1 MFLTAAGAKRE
12 EAFPSPPRPVPDSL
26 CHPLPGASPLFGRGR
41 LPASAFRSFL
51 AGVASSVLFSAN
63 RTGAF
68 CSCGCRSLLPCV
80 PGRMSPLFSLF
91 PRSFEA
97 LPRFAGNR
105 RRAPPCR
112 FFVFRLVNDKPAPET
127 LPAQAGEEDICKAG
141 WLQAE
146 KAGRILR
153 GRKGLRGCISKTG
166 RPEPCPVLS
175 EFSRRRSLCRIFPVF
190 VEGSAPVCPGGC
202 APAVQG
208 GGLFR
213 GCVLP

>member
-1 MFLTAAGAKRE
+1 MLFRL
-12 EAFPSPPRPVPDSL
+12 PPRLVPDSL

-51 AGVASSVLFSAN
+51 AGVAPSVLF
-63 RTGAF
+63 F
-68 CSCGCRSLLPCV
+68 CEPHREPARVCV
-80 PGRMSPLFSLF
+80 FRRF
-91 PRSFEA
+91 P
-97 LPRFAGNR
+97 
-105 RRAPPCR
+105 
-112 FFVFRLVNDKPAPET
+112 FRLVNDKPAPET

-175 EFSRRRSLCRIFPVF
+175 EFSRRRSLCRRFPVF